1 MFTQTLLC
9 AIFSTNEFSSKFFFF
24 ETFTR
29 SSFFHPFPSPFI
41 SISVSLYS
49 GSWQLNPS
57 SSSERC
63 QKSFYNWLRSSF
75 THEGHSILYKCSLI
89 FVSRCLMIEDGF
101 PMIAKSR
108 LCLQLR
114 VMTTKLFECY
124 VLICILTTKNTE
136 FSILA
141 RNAISWSFLTYFSV
155 VFGCAF
161 KTHKMEFYETVW
173 STIIFTVCQN
183 CKK

>member
-9 AIFSTNEFSSKFFFF
+9 AIFSTNEFSSKYFFLKLS
-24 ETFTR
+24 R
-29 SSFFHPFPSPFI
+29 AHLSFILFHLPLFPSLCL
-41 SISVSLYS
+41 SLYS

-101 PMIAKSR
+101 SMIAKSR

-124 VLICILTTKNTE
+124 VLICISTTKNTE

-141 RNAISWSFLTYFSV
+141 RNAILKLSYIFLCGFRLR
-155 VFGCAF
+155 F
-161 KTHKMEFYETVW
+161 
-173 STIIFTVCQN
+173 QN
-183 CKK
+183 A